1 MNKMGNEIPVLEC
14 SIILLRV
21 NHMSNSR
28 TQNPEAKKTA
38 SIYDSCNAKKTPQKQ
53 KQISNR

>member
-1 MNKMGNEIPVLEC
+1 MGNEIPVLEC
-14 SIILLRV
+14 SIILLQV

-38 SIYDSCNAKKTPQKQ
+38 SIYDSCNAKETPQKQ
-53 KQISNR
+53 KQISNC